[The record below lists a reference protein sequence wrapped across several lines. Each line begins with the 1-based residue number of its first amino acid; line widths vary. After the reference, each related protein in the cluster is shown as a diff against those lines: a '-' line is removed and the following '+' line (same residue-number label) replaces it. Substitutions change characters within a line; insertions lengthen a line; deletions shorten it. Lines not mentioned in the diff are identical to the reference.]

1 VRLIALAPGKT
12 NLCLFLGPTRPD
24 GLHELVSLIEPLSL
38 ADELTLEPLPGAAG
52 VAAAVGSGEGA
63 CAAGEDEVVCASV
76 EGPNLAGAALA
87 AYRAASGWDGP
98 PQRLTIVKRVPV
110 AAGMGGGSGD
120 AAAALRLAAH
130 AAGRPGDPRLT
141 QLAPRLGADVPSQ
154 IEPRPVLVG
163 GAGEE
168 VAPVATLPP
177 HGVLVLPS
185 RERLA
190 TPDVFR
196 EADRLGLG
204 RSTAELAELRA
215 AVTAALDVARG
226 AGAVRARAPA
236 AAATGGTPPLALDL
250 LVNDLEPAARSLCPS
265 IDDAARGAGA
275 DHALVSGSGPTVVGL
290 FCGEGGHAAAAAAA
304 EALGARFPGATAAR
318 PVDPGFAAIRVVRDN
333 GGA

>member
-1 VRLIALAPGKT
+1 MTTLRALAPGKV
-12 NLCLFLGPTRPD
+12 NLCLFLGPTRAD
-24 GLHELVSLIEPLSL
+24 GLHALVSLIEPLSL

-52 VAAAVGSGEGA
+52 VAAAAGA
-63 CAAGEDEVVCASV
+63 GDGGCAAGEDEVVCAGV

-130 AAGRPGDPRLT
+130 AAGRPDDALIAAI
-141 QLAPRLGADVPSQ
+141 APRLGADVPSQ
-154 IEPRPVLVG
+154 VEPGLVLVG

-168 VAPVATLPP
+168 VERVPARSP

-185 RERLA
+185 AQQLS

-196 EADRLGLG
+196 EADRLGLARPEG
-204 RSTAELAELRA
+204 RLVERRA
-215 AVTAALDVARG
+215 AL
-226 AGAVRARAPA
+226 ARALAAGPELPA
-236 AAATGGTPPLALDL
+236 EL

-265 IDDAARGAGA
+265 IDEALGAARAAGA
-275 DHALVSGSGPTVVGL
+275 HHALVSGSGPTVVGIYWGAG
-290 FCGEGGHAAAAAAA
+290 GEQAAADAAD
-304 EALGARFPGATAAR
+304 ALRGRFPGACGAR
-318 PVDPGFAAIRVVRDN
+318 PVDASFAAVRPVRDN
-333 GGA
+333 GPRA